1 MNLRRQ
7 VIEVFDHCSPERQQ
21 VLYFKERYVSK
32 DHPEREKWEAF
43 SNWLVSLGLDLEA
56 GYGYKQELLDFLEN
70 NGLTGEFEKWD
81 ESLQVNERE

>member
-7 VIEVFDHCSPERQQ
+7 VIEVFDLCSTERQQ

-32 DHPEREKWEAF
+32 DHPEREKWE
-43 SNWLVSLGLDLEA
+43 
-56 GYGYKQELLDFLEN
+56 
-70 NGLTGEFEKWD
+70 